1 MSLNFKYNY
10 VFVKLG
16 FNLYNII
23 FLYLYC
29 IKNIL
34 NYINLELNGMNV

>member
-1 MSLNFKYNY
+1 MSLNFKYNN
-10 VFVKLG
+10 VSVKMG

-29 IKNIL
+29 LKNIL
-34 NYINLELNGMNV
+34 NYINLELDGMNV